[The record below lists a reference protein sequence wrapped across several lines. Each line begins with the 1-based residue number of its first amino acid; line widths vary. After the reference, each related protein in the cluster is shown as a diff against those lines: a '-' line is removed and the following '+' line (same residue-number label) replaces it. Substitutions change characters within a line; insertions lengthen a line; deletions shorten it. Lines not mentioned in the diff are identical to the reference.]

1 MPTNLYNRL
10 YRRRRE
16 AGAGTAARLPRL
28 TAAEQTKLTWAKPV
42 KSFAEVPDAFKD
54 FFGSF
59 QSAGQAFPYA
69 LLTPSYQRFLHSTSE
84 KLICDCGS
92 EIAVLERSGNTIL
105 SHCFPLAGIRYVEVT
120 SILLDY
126 SIQINGVTSAGLP
139 SSAILRCNSVS
150 DYLFTPIVEKI
161 RYAAIGSKEAV
172 QSSELEAFDAWARS
186 SYKFM
191 NYAKR
196 SLLGGEKLIHAVLQ
210 PEFRT
215 SRLEI
220 FGLTY
225 YSRIS
230 PALVCILTDRELIVI
245 REAERKR
252 AEDKYGGI
260 WDYIPLKNIASLSL
274 RQAESNNLV
283 LSIQLPDS
291 ACLEFLFQASTRP
304 AIDQLLHRYKE
315 LTG

>member
-10 YRRRRE
+10 QSRRR
-16 AGAGTAARLPRL
+16 GTGLPRL

-42 KSFAEVPDAFKD
+42 KSYAEVPDAFKE

-59 QSAGQAFPYA
+59 QAAGQAFPYTV
-69 LLTPSYQRFLHSTSE
+69 LTPSYQGFLHSTSE

-92 EIAVLERSGNTIL
+92 EITVLERTGNTFL
-105 SHCFPLAGIRYVEVT
+105 SHGFPLEGIRYVEIT
-120 SILLDY
+120 SILLDFY
-126 SIQINGVTSAGLP
+126 IQINGVTRDGLP
-139 SSAILRCNSVS
+139 ASSMLRCNSVS

-161 RYAAIGSKEAV
+161 RYAAIGAKEAL
-172 QSSELEAFDAWARS
+172 QSSELEMFDAWVRL

-196 SLLGGEKLIHAVLQ
+196 SLLGGEKFIHAVLQ

-215 SRLEI
+215 SRLAI

-225 YSRIS
+225 YSRIA

-245 REAERKR
+245 REVERRR

-260 WDYIPLKNIASLSL
+260 WDYIPLKKVASLSL
-274 RQAESNNLV
+274 RQGESNNLV
-283 LSIQLPDS
+283 LFVQLPDR
-291 ACLEFLFQASTRP
+291 ARLEFLFQASTKS
-304 AIDQLLHRYKE
+304 AIDQLLDRYKA
-315 LTG
+315 LTA